1 MPPRLPGDLGN
12 AHPVAVCFRTV
23 GKPFVIGHAAGAGEA
38 PANTLAGVEACL
50 DARAEAIEIDLQLCA
65 DGIPVLMHDETVDRT
80 TNLKGRVRRL
90 TVDELAEADA
100 GQGEHVPTLDEVL
113 ELVNGQMAVFCELK
127 ATTGDERQD
136 SRLVTAVIE
145 TIVRFGA
152 WDWTGVHSFR
162 RDMVRE
168 ARQMETRVSAAII
181 SPPVRGGAVDQLLGA
196 ALKRNAQAISL
207 EHSCIQRD
215 VVVRAKQRQLTVW
228 AWTADQPAHWDALIE
243 AGVDGIIT
251 NFPSRLRSYLDE

>member
-1 MPPRLPGDLGN
+1 M
-12 AHPVAVCFRTV
+12 

-50 DARAEAIEIDLQLCA
+50 DAGAEAIEIDVQLCA
-65 DGIPVLMHDETVDRT
+65 DGVPVLMHDETVDRT

-113 ELVNGQMAVFCELK
+113 ELVSGQMAVFCELK
-127 ATTGDERQD
+127 ATVGDERQD

-145 TIVRFGA
+145 AIVRFGA
-152 WDWTGVHSFR
+152 WDWTGIHSFR

-168 ARQMETRVSAAII
+168 AREQETRISAAII
-181 SPPVRGGAVDQLLGA
+181 SPPVRGGAIDQLLGA

-207 EHSCIQRD
+207 QHSCIERD
-215 VVVRAKQRQLTVW
+215 VIVRAKQRQLTVW
-228 AWTADQPAHWDALIE
+228 AWTPDQAEDWQRLVE

-251 NFPSRLRSYLDE
+251 NVPSQLRAWLDG

>member
-1 MPPRLPGDLGN
+1 M
-12 AHPVAVCFRTV
+12 

-50 DARAEAIEIDLQLCA
+50 DAGAEAIEIDVQLCA
-65 DGIPVLMHDETVDRT
+65 DGVPVLMHDETVDRT

-100 GQGEHVPTLDEVL
+100 GEGEHVPTLDEVF

-127 ATTGDERQD
+127 ATAGDERQD
-136 SRLVTAVIE
+136 SRLVAAVIE
-145 TIVRFGA
+145 AIVRFGA
-152 WDWTGVHSFR
+152 WDWTGIHSFR

-168 ARQMETRVSAAII
+168 AREQETRISAAII
-181 SPPVRGGAVDQLLGA
+181 SPPVRGGAVEQLLGA

-207 EHSCIQRD
+207 QHSCIQRD
-215 VVVRAKQRQLTVW
+215 VIVRAKQRQLTVW
-228 AWTADQPAHWDALIE
+228 AWTPDEAEDWERLME

-251 NFPSRLRSYLDE
+251 NVPSQLRAWLDG